1 MSHFAKV
8 RNNLVETVI
17 VAEQDFIDSGAVGS
31 PSDWVQTSY
40 NTYGGKHWTQ
50 NEDGTVTESSDQS
63 KALRK
68 NYPGVGWFYD
78 EDNDYF
84 YPPKPAGCDSWTLN
98 STTGHWEAPT
108 AYPSVVLYTSD
119 GKELGYVI
127 KWDEDNNRWLG
138 ALEATPDTFDKVWN
152 ASSSAWDNL

>member
-1 MSHFAKV
+1 MAHFAKV
-8 RNNLVETVI
+8 IDGVVENVI

-68 NYPGVGWFYD
+68 NFAGIGMNYDGTGFYM
-78 EDNDYF
+78 
-84 YPPKPAGCDSWTLN
+84 PKPYESWTLN
-98 STTGHWEAPT
+98 STTYQWEAPIASPYDGT
-108 AYPSVVLYTSD
+108 TMYKWNETLYQSD
-119 GKELGYVI
+119 NTKGWEEL
-127 KWDEDNNRWLG
+127 
-138 ALEATPDTFDKVWN
+138 
-152 ASSSAWDNL
+152 